1 MAKKRLLGEMLCAAG
16 FMTEAQAQ
24 ECMEIGL
31 ATDRRLGEIVIERGF
46 VTQEELYRV
55 LENQHKVPYVE
66 LERIDPDPSVS
77 KYISAELARRN
88 TLVPVKV
95 EHNVLY
101 VAIEDP
107 KNFQA
112 LDEVRTAARMEVQP
126 MLASARSIRTQ
137 IDRVYGNVF
146 AQRALVDYNKEIN
159 YEEVVSQIVD
169 TGTDDI
175 ASAPIVRLINAL
187 MEQAVGMGASDI
199 HIEPLMSQVRIRMRV
214 DGILSNVLQTPISTL
229 NAMIARVKILGGL
242 NIAERRAPQDGRFN
256 MRVLEREIDVRLSI
270 MPTVHGEK
278 AVMRLLDRSTFL
290 IPKAKLGF
298 TEKNLA
304 AFNALL
310 QTPHGIILITGPT
323 GSGKSTTLYTMLDEI
338 NNVRDNIVTIE
349 DPVEYMIDGLN
360 QTQVNPR
367 AGMDFASG
375 LRSILR
381 QDPDIIMIGEIRD
394 ADTVEIAI
402 RAAITGHLVLST
414 IHTNDAVSTVFRLTD
429 MGIPAYMVAASVVS
443 IIGQRLLRI
452 ICPHCKTEYTPSPAE
467 IEMAG
472 LESWSA
478 TDNKFYKGLGCAECN
493 QTGYRG
499 RMAVH
504 EILVFDST
512 LRDLV
517 HNNAPVSELRRYA
530 LESGMTPLR
539 DSAWEVLNS
548 GITTIEE
555 IINITHGV

>member
-1 MAKKRLLGEMLCAAG
+1 MAKKRLLGEMLVAAG

-24 ECMEIGL
+24 ESMEIGL
-31 ATDRRLGEIVIERGF
+31 ATDRRLGEIVIEKGF

-66 LERIDPDPSVS
+66 LERVDPDPSVS
-77 KYISAELARRN
+77 RYVSAELARRN
-88 TLVPVKV
+88 TLVPVKA

-137 IDRVYGNVF
+137 IDRVYGNMF

-214 DGILSNVLQTPISTL
+214 DGILNSVLKTPISTL

-278 AVMRLLDRSTFL
+278 AVLRLLDRSTFL

-304 AFNALL
+304 AFNSLL

-381 QDPDIIMIGEIRD
+381 QDPDIIMVGEIRD

-429 MGIPAYMVAASVVS
+429 MGIPPYMVAASVVS
-443 IIGQRLLRI
+443 IIGQRLLRV
-452 ICPHCKTEYTPSPAE
+452 ICPHCKTEYAPSQAE

-478 TDNKFYKGLGCAECN
+478 ADNKFYKGLGCAECN

-530 LESGMTPLR
+530 LETGMTPLR
-539 DSAWEVLNS
+539 DSALEVLNS
-548 GITTIEE
+548 GITSIEE